1 MQGLNKKSG
10 KETKV
15 MKKSNLNLYLKNS
28 IYKMKNLE
36 QQSEP
41 SQKKEFLNAKAFLLR
56 ELIQVSF
63 PK

>member
-1 MQGLNKKSG
+1 MQGLNNKSG
-10 KETKV
+10 KETKA
-15 MKKSNLNLYLKNS
+15 MKTVEPESLPEKFN
-28 IYKMKNLE
+28 KMKNLE

-56 ELIQVSF
+56 ELIQDSF

>member
-1 MQGLNKKSG
+1 
-10 KETKV
+10 
-15 MKKSNLNLYLKNS
+15 
-28 IYKMKNLE
+28 MKNLE